1 MITSPFGPAADRPR
15 DEEHDLP
22 AQTLRRLKASQERA
36 EDLRKAVDAAEKEAA
51 RLRRALERE
60 REARREAE
68 ARLKEALAAAVTGE
82 ERKRPPAPP
91 APGPCEPA
99 AKPPVPPPPPPDV
112 AELRRRLEDS
122 EAERAT
128 LAAVLAESEAERD
141 AALRARDATIARLRP
156 RQDAQETWDAR
167 ALKARLEATTF
178 EDVLHRAERYCAS
191 LVITADPDEARKLD
205 HHQKAA
211 QWRGRLADTLAT
223 MQMYAEAKNLARARG
238 GNCGPELANLRAYCA
253 NQPSPLLSDKKV
265 ALNEGQLASTSP
277 RGRAERTF
285 RVPRQI
291 APSGTAVMVEH
302 IRIGDGSPP
311 APRLHFLDDTDSS
324 GLIVI
329 GFLGDHRYN
338 ASTN

>member
-15 DEEHDLP
+15 GEDHELP
-22 AQTLRRLKASQERA
+22 AQTLRRLKAAQEA
-36 EDLRKAVDAAEKEAA
+36 AQDLRRAVEAGEKEAA

-60 REARREAE
+60 REARRAAE
-68 ARLKEALAAAVTGE
+68 SRLKEALGAGAGGE
-82 ERKRPPAPP
+82 ERERRPGPPSPDAHERTARPPAPP
-91 APGPCEPA
+91 
-99 AKPPVPPPPPPDV
+99 PPPPEL
-112 AELRRRLEDS
+112 AELRKRLEDS

-128 LAAVLAESEAERD
+128 LAAVLAESERERD
-141 AALRARDATIARLRP
+141 AALRARDAAIARLRP
-156 RQDAQETWDAR
+156 RQEARETWDAR

-178 EDVLHRAERYCAS
+178 EDVLRRAGRYCAS

-223 MQMYAEAKNLARARG
+223 MQLYAEAKNTARARG

-291 APSGTAVMVEH
+291 AECGTAVMVEH

-311 APRLHFLDDTDSS
+311 APRLHFLDDTDDS

>member
-15 DEEHDLP
+15 GEDHDPP
-22 AQTLRRLKASQERA
+22 AQTLKKLKAAQELV
-36 EDLRKAVDAAEKEAA
+36 EDLRGLVEAGEKEAV

-60 REARREAE
+60 REARRAAE
-68 ARLKEALAAAVTGE
+68 SRSAQAREALAAELRRRA
-82 ERKRPPAPP
+82 P
-91 APGPCEPA
+91 APGSGLPEPPA
-99 AKPPVPPPPPPDV
+99 QPPLPPDL

-128 LAAVLAESEAERD
+128 LAAMVAESEAERD
-141 AALRARDATIARLRP
+141 AALRARDATIARLQP
-156 RQDAQETWDAR
+156 RQDGEEASDAR
-167 ALKARLEATTF
+167 ALKTRLEATTF
-178 EDVLHRAERYCAS
+178 EGVLGRADRFCPS
-191 LVITADPDEARKLD
+191 LVITADPDEARKLE

-253 NQPSPLLSDKKV
+253 SQPSPLLSDKKV

-291 APSGTAVMVEH
+291 ASSGTAVMVEH

-311 APRLHFLDDTDSS
+311 APRLHFLDDTDTS

>member
-15 DEEHDLP
+15 GEDHDLP
-22 AQTLRRLKASQERA
+22 AQTLKKLRAAQELV
-36 EDLRKAVDAAEKEAA
+36 EDLRGLVEAGEKEAV

-60 REARREAE
+60 REARRAAESRLARTREAV
-68 ARLKEALAAAVTGE
+68 AE
-82 ERKRPPAPP
+82 ELRRRAP
-91 APGPCEPA
+91 APGPDLPEPPA
-99 AKPPVPPPPPPDV
+99 QLPPPPDL
-112 AELRRRLEDS
+112 AELHKRLEDS

-128 LAAVLAESEAERD
+128 LTAMVAESEAERD
-141 AALRARDATIARLRP
+141 AALRARDATIARLQP
-156 RQDAQETWDAR
+156 RQDGEETCDAR
-167 ALKARLEATTF
+167 ALRTRLAATTF
-178 EDVLHRAERYCAS
+178 EGVLGRAGRFCPS
-191 LVITADPDEARKLD
+191 LVITADPDEARKLE

-253 NQPSPLLSDKKV
+253 SQPSPLLSDKKV

-285 RVPRQI
+285 RVPRRI
-291 APSGTAVMVEH
+291 ASSGTAVMVEH

>member
-15 DEEHDLP
+15 GEDHDLP
-22 AQTLRRLKASQERA
+22 AQTLKKLKAAQELV
-36 EDLRKAVDAAEKEAA
+36 EDLRGLVEAGEKEAV

-60 REARREAE
+60 REARRAAESRLAQAREAV
-68 ARLKEALAAAVTGE
+68 AAELRRRA
-82 ERKRPPAPP
+82 P
-91 APGPCEPA
+91 APGPGLLEPPA
-99 AKPPVPPPPPPDV
+99 QPPPPPDL

-128 LAAVLAESEAERD
+128 LAAMVAESEAERD
-141 AALRARDATIARLRP
+141 AALRARDATIARLQP
-156 RQDAQETWDAR
+156 RQEGEETSDAR
-167 ALKARLEATTF
+167 ALKTRLEATTF
-178 EDVLHRAERYCAS
+178 EGVLGRAGRFCPS
-191 LVITADPDEARKLD
+191 LVITADPDEARKLE

-238 GNCGPELANLRAYCA
+238 GNCGPELANFRAYCA
-253 NQPSPLLSDKKV
+253 SQPSPLLSDKKV

-291 APSGTAVMVEH
+291 ASSGTAVMVEH